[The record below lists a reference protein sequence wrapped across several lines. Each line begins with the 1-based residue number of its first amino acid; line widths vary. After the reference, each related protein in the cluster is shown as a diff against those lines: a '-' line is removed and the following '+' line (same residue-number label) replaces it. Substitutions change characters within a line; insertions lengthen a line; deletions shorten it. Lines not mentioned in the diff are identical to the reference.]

1 MAGYSRESERQ
12 NKALKSIL
20 RGDTPQKRIMV
31 ANVDKEFQ
39 EYVKK
44 EREDEQKRIDEKLE
58 ATKEARLPWFCP
70 KCNKIMKRALDEK
83 MWYVHN
89 HCFDC
94 QIEIENE
101 LRISGKYDEWVKNKI
116 NNNKLA
122 WIKDKKQE
130 LIDFKNQKPMEAFNQ
145 VNPDGH
151 SVEKEKWTQNFDEL
165 KKQANEAIEHLEKIE
180 ESLK

>member
-12 NKALKSIL
+12 NKALKAIL
-20 RGDTPQKRIMV
+20 RGDSPDKRIMV

-39 EYVKK
+39 DFVKK

-70 KCNKIMKRALDEK
+70 DCKKIMKRRLDER
-83 MWYVHN
+83 MWYLHG
-89 HCFDC
+89 HCFEC
-94 QIEIENE
+94 QVEVENKMM
-101 LRISGKYDEWVKNKI
+101 IDGTFDEWEKKKVNA
-116 NNNKLA
+116 NKLA
-122 WIKDKKQE
+122 WIRDKKQE
-130 LIDFKNQKPMEAFNQ
+130 LLEFKNQKEMVAYNQ

-165 KKQANEAIEHLEKIE
+165 KKQADEAIQHLEKIE

>member
-1 MAGYSRESERQ
+1 
-12 NKALKSIL
+12 
-20 RGDTPQKRIMV
+20 
-31 ANVDKEFQ
+31 
-39 EYVKK
+39 
-44 EREDEQKRIDEKLE
+44 
-58 ATKEARLPWFCP
+58 
-70 KCNKIMKRALDEK
+70 MKRALDEK